1 MSKPTRR
8 NLITAAYQL
17 DNWKSRWN
25 KQFRAFFEAQ
35 KPLSADR
42 FWELLP
48 LFRSEIVHQYQFN
61 VKNAAYEF
69 FRKPACDAVS
79 YTLDEALRFAVTYR
93 QMSEALYTPLFDVI
107 TDRGDDSYGDLL
119 DAMPLAGRVI
129 YEKCLSKYYGNNV
142 AIETAIGDEVP
153 KLARFIM
160 RGENY
165 IRSTLIDAA
174 SERYSYV
181 LRDLRRAG

>member
-142 AIETAIGDEVP
+142 AIESAIGDEIP

-165 IRSTLIDAA
+165 IRSTLNDAA
-174 SERYSYV
+174 AERYSYV
-181 LRDLRRAG
+181 LRHLHKAS